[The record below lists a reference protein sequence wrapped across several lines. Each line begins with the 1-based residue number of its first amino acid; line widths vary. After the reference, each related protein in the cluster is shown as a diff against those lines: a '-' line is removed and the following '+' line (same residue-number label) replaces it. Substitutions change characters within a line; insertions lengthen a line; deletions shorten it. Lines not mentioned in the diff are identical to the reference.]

1 MIDNYNEIEYIK
13 KYIQTGEFINYRFWR
28 RDAGLFV
35 RWMKSQ
41 GFSKSQVKQKLVRTC
56 NKMHWFNYD
65 VEYELINNIIEQN
78 WKKEKPFITVE
89 KIEVPKD
96 VIYWF
101 AHQNLKKNELK
112 LLFTLYIWTRIQ
124 AIYYDNKKANRI
136 YWFNDKIFL
145 KKSSNIVN
153 SVSIM
158 NTMFNFEEKGY
169 ITEFE
174 GSAILKIQEEDAFH
188 TSEIGI
194 SKLAH
199 DNGMSVV
206 SSSVFENLKFKDKL
220 ILNTDDL
227 YNIGNWIWDVLTTKK
242 NICLKCGRPIE
253 SKQAKVYCDICSK
266 LSKYTPQETKLVK
279 CIDCGTEFEVSSKS
293 HLKEYRC
300 QSCYEIHRTKKNR
313 EKSLRYYNKNKEKYM
328 TLPAQM
334 EK

>member
-41 GFSKSQVKQKLVRTC
+41 AFSKQQIKQKLIKTC

-65 VEYELINNIIEQN
+65 IEYELINNIIEQN
-78 WKKEKPFITVE
+78 WKKEKPFITIE

-101 AHQNLKKNELK
+101 ANQNLKKNELK

-124 AIYYDNKKANRI
+124 EIYYDKKKANRI
-136 YWFNDKIFL
+136 YWYNDKIFL

-158 NTMFNFEEKGY
+158 NTIFEFEEKGY

-174 GSAILKIQEEDAFH
+174 GSAILKMQDKYSDTFH

-199 DNGMSVV
+199 DNGMSIIA
-206 SSSVFENLKFKDKL
+206 SSVFENLKFKDKL
-220 ILNTDDL
+220 ILNTEDL
-227 YNIGNWIWDVLTTKK
+227 YNIGNWIWDVLTT
-242 NICLKCGRPIE
+242 
-253 SKQAKVYCDICSK
+253 
-266 LSKYTPQETKLVK
+266 
-279 CIDCGTEFEVSSKS
+279 
-293 HLKEYRC
+293 
-300 QSCYEIHRTKKNR
+300 
-313 EKSLRYYNKNKEKYM
+313 
-328 TLPAQM
+328 
-334 EK
+334 